1 MPQSD
6 WRQLDW
12 SILTTVALV
21 GPYEPELMCYA
32 HSKGVRLV
40 FGWDPGA
47 FCPGPNGNNWM
58 TKAMNATPE
67 QIRACIPSPNDW
79 LNETLADLWVTES
92 VRYLRSIHVD
102 GAKTFTSWLEICARS
117 LRPFSWPCCSW
128 PFLPLVKTLGLHSS
142 AEFGVLVLRGQASTS
157 TRSTA
162 ARTRSPTTAR
172 PTSFGS

>member
-21 GPYEPELMCYA
+21 GPFEPELMCYA

-67 QIRACIPSPNDW
+67 Q
-79 LNETLADLWVTES
+79 
-92 VRYLRSIHVD
+92 VR
-102 GAKTFTSWLEICARS
+102 
-117 LRPFSWPCCSW
+117 
-128 PFLPLVKTLGLHSS
+128 LPPAPAPLP
-142 AEFGVLVLRGQASTS
+142 AQASLHCGGS
-157 TRSTA
+157 SRFSPRA
-162 ARTRSPTTAR
+162 A
-172 PTSFGS
+172 